1 MFKNYFKGIEGIADY
16 PVISLVLFFL
26 FFVIMIAWWMRTG
39 HNKLAELSELPFSQE
54 ELNGE
59 PQENKKNPI

>member
-26 FFVIMIAWWMRTG
+26 FFVMMIAWWMRLSKK
-39 HNKLAELSELPFSQE
+39 NLEELSRLPFAAGETNVEKNDSQINS
-54 ELNGE
+54 L
-59 PQENKKNPI
+59 